1 MKLRLLIIPALMAT
15 ALFAQGQGG
24 FGGRRGTN
32 GNANRSSVPQSQL
45 TPAQLAARQ
54 MEMVATFLHLDS
66 DQTSALME
74 NTALLGLLTTEAT
87 TLETNA
93 ATLKIQY
100 STLATQ
106 LIGAPSA
113 TPAELSA
120 IQGLIT
126 TDLQLRVTAAGEIV
140 SALQNLS
147 PALSTQQS
155 ASLPRL
161 IGALVGGG
169 SLQ

>member
-1 MKLRLLIIPALMAT
+1 MKLRLLIIGALMAG
-15 ALFAQGQGG
+15 ALFAQGQG
-24 FGGRRGTN
+24 RRGTN
-32 GNANRSSVPQSQL
+32 RNSNTQSQQ

-54 MEMVATFLHLDS
+54 MQMIAAFLHLDS

-74 NTALLGLLTTEAT
+74 NTALLGLLTTEET
-87 TLETNA
+87 TLQANA
-93 ATLKIQY
+93 ATLKTEY

-106 LIGAPSA
+106 LLGAPSA

-120 IQGLIT
+120 IEGLIT

-140 SALQNLS
+140 SVLQNLN
-147 PALSTQQS
+147 PALSTEQS
-155 ASLPRL
+155 ANLPRL

-169 SLQ
+169 SQQ

>member
-1 MKLRLLIIPALMAT
+1 MKIRLLIIAALMVT
-15 ALFAQGQGG
+15 ALFAQGQG

-32 GNANRSSVPQSQL
+32 RNANTQSQQ

-54 MEMVATFLHLDS
+54 LQMVATFLHLDS
-66 DQTSALME
+66 DQASALME
-74 NTALLGLLTTEAT
+74 NTALLGLLTTEET
-87 TLETNA
+87 TLEANA
-93 ATLKIQY
+93 ATLKIEY

-106 LIGAPSA
+106 LISNPSA
-113 TPAELSA
+113 TPPELSA

-155 ASLPRL
+155 ANLPRL
-161 IGALVGGG
+161 ISVLVDSG
-169 SLQ
+169 SQQ

>member
-1 MKLRLLIIPALMAT
+1 MKLRLLIIPALMAS
-15 ALFAQGQGG
+15 ALFAQGQG

-32 GNANRSSVPQSQL
+32 RNANTQSQV

-54 MEMVATFLHLDS
+54 LQMVASFLHLDS
-66 DQTSALME
+66 DQTSALMQ
-74 NTALLGLLTTEAT
+74 NTALLGLLTTEET
-87 TLETNA
+87 TLEANS
-93 ATLKIQY
+93 ATLKIEY

-120 IQGLIT
+120 IEGLIT

-155 ASLPRL
+155 ANLPRL
-161 IGALVGGG
+161 IGVLVGGG
-169 SLQ
+169 SQQ